1 MQIIAKE
8 TLRLFIVQ
16 GATIVLT
23 TIFTCYGIAVSLGH
37 VPVWLPMISDCAVYA
52 PEKYLF
58 RLGLV
63 TGSIFLHV
71 ESILLYNAD
80 KAFSNSRLCMILSLL
95 SSMGMAVVGV
105 VNEKENNDVHTGTI
119 LYLIAVCIYCAFI
132 MCIAGAVVTF
142 GFYCLYMI
150 VMTYYSSSEPTIG
163 PVSMA
168 IKKVCTILGVGA
180 LVTLVILSI
189 L

>member
-8 TLRLFIVQ
+8 TFRFLIVQ
-16 GATIVLT
+16 GATIVLA
-23 TIFTCYGIAVSLGH
+23 TIFSCYGIAVSLGH
-37 VPVWLPMISDCAVYA
+37 VPVWLPMISDCGVYA

-95 SSMGMAVVGV
+95 SSMGMSVVAVVS
-105 VNEKENNDVHTGTI
+105 EKENNNVHTGTN
-119 LYLIAVCIYCAFI
+119 L
-132 MCIAGAVVTF
+132 
-142 GFYCLYMI
+142 
-150 VMTYYSSSEPTIG
+150 
-163 PVSMA
+163 
-168 IKKVCTILGVGA
+168 
-180 LVTLVILSI
+180 LVIV
-189 L
+189 

>member
-1 MQIIAKE
+1 MKIIGKE
-8 TLRLFIVQ
+8 ALQLFIVQ
-16 GATIVLT
+16 GATIVLA

-80 KAFSNSRLCMILSLL
+80 KAFSNSRLSMMLSLI
-95 SSMGMAVVGV
+95 SSFGMGIVAV
-105 VNEKENNDVHTGTI
+105 VNEKENNTIHTGV
-119 LYLIAVCIYCAFI
+119 YD
-132 MCIAGAVVTF
+132 
-142 GFYCLYMI
+142 
-150 VMTYYSSSEPTIG
+150 
-163 PVSMA
+163 
-168 IKKVCTILGVGA
+168 
-180 LVTLVILSI
+180 
-189 L
+189 